1 MKNTKRIFSSSGMLW
16 DDGDIP
22 QCSYCQKD
30 FDQVD
35 QLAETPLSGGLV
47 CESSKCRSK
56 MVENC
61 LYDIVEEKTKVEYEY
76 HKVWDKQTGELLEKY
91 KVIKPKTDKI

>member
-1 MKNTKRIFSSSGMLW
+1 
-16 DDGDIP
+16 
-22 QCSYCQKD
+22 
-30 FDQVD
+30 
-35 QLAETPLSGGLV
+35 
-47 CESSKCRSK
+47 